1 MRFLGSAISRF
12 TKDWSRSEPF
22 WAAALI
28 LALAF
33 LTGGGQRPDI
43 SSLVVLRP
51 IAILALAYG
60 LCRLEAR
67 HFRGRG
73 FIVAFAFT
81 LPLLV
86 LIQLIPLPFAVWTM
100 LPGRSVV
107 AEIDM
112 AAGLGEIWR
121 PISITPTA
129 TWNSFFALFVP
140 LSVLV
145 LAMRLERRQLSSLIY
160 VMIGVALLSC
170 ILGILQI
177 SGDQNGPFY
186 LYRVTSP
193 GSANGLF
200 ANRNHHALFLSC
212 FFPILGA
219 LATDKV
225 QSKVDLRLRMIVSL
239 VIAVFLVPV
248 IIVTGSRAGLICLV
262 AGLLG
267 AATIYGRC
275 AEHHR
280 FSKRAIWLMLLGV
293 LLIAVA
299 VIAAT
304 LLAGRAIAID
314 RLLESDVIE
323 DGRLTIW
330 RTTMAIIADY
340 FPVGSGVGSF
350 SSIFRM
356 YEPHALLMTVATAH
370 AHNDWLEVVVVAG
383 MAGALLLAVS
393 LAAWGKAFMSWCQ
406 GRGYAE
412 NNLALKGAGLWVL
425 LLFGIASVFDYPMRV
440 PSLSCFV
447 CIALL
452 WAGDGRFD
460 QPAHGPRRLPKATE

>member
-1 MRFLGSAISRF
+1 M
-12 TKDWSRSEPF
+12 
-22 WAAALI
+22 
-28 LALAF
+28 
-33 LTGGGQRPDI
+33 TGGGQRPDI

-51 IAILALAYG
+51 VAILALAYG
-60 LCRLEAR
+60 LCRLDAR

-86 LIQLIPLPFAVWTM
+86 LIQLIPLPFEVWTM

-121 PISITPTA
+121 PISIAPTA

-140 LSVLV
+140 FSVLV
-145 LAMRLERRQLSSLIY
+145 LAMRLERRQLSSLIS
-160 VMIGVALLSC
+160 VMIGIAIISC

-212 FFPILGA
+212 LFPMLGA
-219 LATDKV
+219 FVADNV
-225 QSKVDLRLRMIVSL
+225 QAKSDLKLRVIISL
-239 VIAVFLVPV
+239 VIAVLLVPV
-248 IIVTGSRAGLICLV
+248 IIVTGSRAGLISLLV
-262 AGLLG
+262 GLLG
-267 AATIYGRC
+267 AATIYVRC
-275 AEHHR
+275 AERHR
-280 FSKRAIWLMLLGV
+280 FSKRAIWLTLLGV

-330 RTTMAIIADY
+330 RTTITIIADY

-350 SSIFRM
+350 ASMFRM
-356 YEPHALLMTVATAH
+356 YEPHALLMMVTTAH
-370 AHNDWLEVVVVAG
+370 AHNDWLEVLVVAG
-383 MAGALLLAVS
+383 LPGALLIAVG

-406 GRGYAE
+406 AHSSAGS
-412 NNLALKGAGLWVL
+412 NLALKGAGLWVI
-425 LLFGIASVFDYPMRV
+425 LLFGIASMFDYPLRV
-440 PSLSCFV
+440 PSLSCFFCV
-447 CIALL
+447 ALL
-452 WAGDGRFD
+452 WAADGRLGE
-460 QPAHGPRRLPKATE
+460 PAHRPRRFPKATE